1 MSNSSLLLNDNFS
14 VSHENMKTAVDGSKW
29 DEITFGLDSIVKKFK
44 HTMYWSMKG
53 TFVALQAGVESAQYY
68 LNFAYWRQREREEAV
83 IVFPIEVL
91 SQTVGKLSYFSAF
104 HISLFLGP
112 NRCATAINTEI

>member
-1 MSNSSLLLNDNFS
+1 
-14 VSHENMKTAVDGSKW
+14 
-29 DEITFGLDSIVKKFK
+29 
-44 HTMYWSMKG
+44 MYWKMKG
-53 TFVALQAGVESAQYY
+53 TFIALQAGAESAQYY

-104 HISLFLGP
+104 HISLFWDQIGAQLQ
-112 NRCATAINTEI
+112 

>member
-1 MSNSSLLLNDNFS
+1 MHNITSILLI
-14 VSHENMKTAVDGSKW
+14 DG
-29 DEITFGLDSIVKKFK
+29 
-44 HTMYWSMKG
+44 
-53 TFVALQAGVESAQYY
+53 
-68 LNFAYWRQREREEAV
+68 EREEAV